1 MDEQFFEID
10 RIEKEIL
17 EYEAKKQYELDRIQI
32 PKFLYK
38 SNFNFTEARVLGFII
53 SYHSDKFFFSNKHLA
68 EMFNVS
74 EKSISLAITKL
85 KDEGLINVKYFVK
98 AGGGQI
104 RFITKSERLLELVKS
119 DWNEMESRTLRLEE
133 NVMSSWKKTSSP
145 AGNKLPG
152 NNNKIN
158 NNKINNKPPI
168 IPPFEKGEH
177 DGCDFSSKNILN
189 SKKLENPLNQEQSAQ
204 PSSKIDLNE
213 GECPCNELAGGTQ
226 PSQPAAIQNADIIE
240 NKADLDDCGDDIQR
254 LIDFWVQI
262 EYPDL
267 YQHASNGQRQE
278 IFKRFSRD
286 ASFILKVAGNLQLAK
301 EAIVACRNWLMEKE
315 LAYNLTTIAN
325 NISKF
330 LNETIRKYP
339 FPPETD
345 LELLEEYKRLYREL
359 KGKDVDQLEL
369 ANLIRQRV
377 KEGNKDANEVL
388 VEGIRK
394 IKQRLNG
401 EINKVLAEGI
411 QRIKQGLNGEILDNK
426 KKKEASHVGS
436 NDKIN

>member
-1 MDEQFFEID
+1 
-10 RIEKEIL
+10 
-17 EYEAKKQYELDRIQI
+17 
-32 PKFLYK
+32 
-38 SNFNFTEARVLGFII
+38 
-53 SYHSDKFFFSNKHLA
+53 
-68 EMFNVS
+68 
-74 EKSISLAITKL
+74 
-85 KDEGLINVKYFVK
+85 
-98 AGGGQI
+98 
-104 RFITKSERLLELVKS
+104 
-119 DWNEMESRTLRLEE
+119 
-133 NVMSSWKKTSSP
+133 
-145 AGNKLPG
+145 
-152 NNNKIN
+152 
-158 NNKINNKPPI
+158 
-168 IPPFEKGEH
+168 
-177 DGCDFSSKNILN
+177 
-189 SKKLENPLNQEQSAQ
+189 
-204 PSSKIDLNE
+204 
-213 GECPCNELAGGTQ
+213 
-226 PSQPAAIQNADIIE
+226 
-240 NKADLDDCGDDIQR
+240 
-254 LIDFWVQI
+254 
-262 EYPDL
+262 
-267 YQHASNGQRQE
+267 
-278 IFKRFSRD
+278 
-286 ASFILKVAGNLQLAK
+286 LKVAGNLQLAK

-411 QRIKQGLNGEILDNK
+411 QRIKQGLNGEILDNN